1 MRRARIL
8 VSTLALALAPAAL
21 AQQFTYN
28 AGSLPAQTLFT
39 DGVELADVDGDGDKD
54 IIFAN
59 RGGSGVG
66 AYGSGTGAVQH
77 LFLNNGSGVF
87 SAAHAQLNV
96 ANFAAAMVIAEDIDN
111 DGDLDLLYAR
121 DSGWPGPSAPPVVLI
136 NNGSGVFSDQTAAR
150 MPVGFTM
157 TGFGIAA
164 GDTDNDGDLDVVVTN
179 GGTFGGVATQ
189 ARLLENDGTGT
200 FTNVTAARLPV
211 DTYNAQDVALLDVDG
226 DLDID
231 ILLSGKGASGKR
243 ARLYVNDG
251 TGTFSISNALDN
263 VGTGGTY
270 ETDYGDF
277 DGDGDFDAAVQSISG
292 FNEGWARNVGTG
304 AAWPKTT
311 ITGPSQDDNEMA
323 CFDYDNDGD
332 LDILVGSLGSSERM
346 YANNGAASFS
356 QVIVFQAISDATLD
370 LAIADLNGDG
380 RHDVVTGQ
388 GESGNF
394 TNRVYLNNGT
404 ADALAP
410 AFKLVET
417 PAAIGASET
426 VFRARVQDAV
436 SDDGHVNATLTYT
449 WITTG
454 TGAGS
459 GGGTARPQGGGQWR
473 AAVPTNPG
481 TLSVSLTWTATDDVG
496 NAANSGPVVVNA
508 GGSGWTDLGDGL
520 AGVSGIP
527 SLAGTGTLVTGQPF
541 TLNLGSAAASASA
554 ALFVSL
560 ADTPTGFKGGTLHTV
575 PVVLSLS
582 LSTNGS
588 GQINL
593 GGNWPAGASGLSF
606 YVQYAI
612 GDGAAPFG
620 VSLSNYLRGDV
631 P

>member
-1 MRRARIL
+1 
-8 VSTLALALAPAAL
+8 
-21 AQQFTYN
+21 
-28 AGSLPAQTLFT
+28 
-39 DGVELADVDGDGDKD
+39 
-54 IIFAN
+54 
-59 RGGSGVG
+59 
-66 AYGSGTGAVQH
+66 
-77 LFLNNGSGVF
+77 
-87 SAAHAQLNV
+87 
-96 ANFAAAMVIAEDIDN
+96 
-111 DGDLDLLYAR
+111 
-121 DSGWPGPSAPPVVLI
+121 
-136 NNGSGVFSDQTAAR
+136 
-150 MPVGFTM
+150 
-157 TGFGIAA
+157 
-164 GDTDNDGDLDVVVTN
+164 
-179 GGTFGGVATQ
+179 
-189 ARLLENDGTGT
+189 
-200 FTNVTAARLPV
+200 
-211 DTYNAQDVALLDVDG
+211 
-226 DLDID
+226 
-231 ILLSGKGASGKR
+231 
-243 ARLYVNDG
+243 
-251 TGTFSISNALDN
+251 
-263 VGTGGTY
+263 
-270 ETDYGDF
+270 
-277 DGDGDFDAAVQSISG
+277 
-292 FNEGWARNVGTG
+292 
-304 AAWPKTT
+304 
-311 ITGPSQDDNEMA
+311 
-323 CFDYDNDGD
+323 
-332 LDILVGSLGSSERM
+332 M